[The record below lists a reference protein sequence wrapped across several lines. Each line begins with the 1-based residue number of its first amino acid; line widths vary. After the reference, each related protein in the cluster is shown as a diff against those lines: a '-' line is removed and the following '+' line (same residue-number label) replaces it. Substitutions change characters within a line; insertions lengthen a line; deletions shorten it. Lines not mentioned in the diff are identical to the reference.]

1 MSSMAHG
8 RKRFFTLIV
17 ILRYFGF
24 ISLKALGAL
33 ELTLPSRVKCTL
45 PMFYV
50 VVLLYNLKEIASLA
64 VLILAIR
71 PVIE

>member
-1 MSSMAHG
+1 MSSMDQG
-8 RKRFFTLIV
+8 RKRFYTINV

-33 ELTLPSRVKCTL
+33 ELTLPSRVKWPL

-50 VVLLYNLKEIASLA
+50 VVFIYNLKVTASLA
-64 VLILAIR
+64 VLVLAICL
-71 PVIE
+71 VVE